1 MNEFATYILMAGM
14 MSSLRQD
21 DSVARQGVMNHQTAA
36 HLMDLSFTRDATE
49 LSIPEAYATAGL
61 SLATGPREAQA
72 TNLASQ
78 TPKKDSNAA

>member
-1 MNEFATYILMAGM
+1 MNEFATYLLMAGM

-21 DSVARQGVMNHQTAA
+21 DSVSRQGVMNHQNAA
-36 HLMDLSFTRDATE
+36 HLMDLAFIRDATE

-61 SLATGPREAQA
+61 SLATGPREATQ

-78 TPKKDSNAA
+78 TPKKEGA